1 MKKMLLTGLLVVLGI
16 AATGCTRGEVSDGSN
31 GVGVGI
37 GIGYPDPWHPG
48 YPGDRHPSDPYPNDP
63 WPSDPNYPNEPN
75 DPIENPSKPYPA
87 PPARGPRR
95 PPGSHC
101 DRLGCWDPNS
111 PNFVN
116 FAASGSSNLSK
127 NTAKL
132 EAKYGLPRSA
142 AAKVAAAFNNVRA
155 QGMKAYLS
163 IGLTESDFKAM
174 MNRQLPSDEAVQRS
188 ASKLG
193 LSEKQSRQVL
203 TAMMRSFWAQA
214 ANVNSPYWKYCQMGG
229 HWKTD
234 QNRSCSKLHWPG
246 CSPQTGAKLCY

>member
-1 MKKMLLTGLLVVLGI
+1 MKKILFSSLLVALGL

-48 YPGDRHPSDPYPNDP
+48 YPGDDEPWPSDPYPQ
-63 WPSDPNYPNEPN
+63 
-75 DPIENPSKPYPA
+75 DPIYDPTEPYPA

-101 DRLGCWDPNS
+101 DRLGCWDPNA

-116 FAASGSSNLSK
+116 LGATASSNLSK

-132 EAKYGLPRSA
+132 ESKYGLPRSA
-142 AAKVAAAFNNVRA
+142 AAKVAGAFNNVRA
-155 QGMKAYLS
+155 QGMEAYLA
-163 IGLTESDFKAM
+163 IGLTEKDFKTM

-188 ASKLG
+188 ASRLG

-203 TAMMRSFWAQA
+203 TAMMRSFWTQA
-214 ANVNSPYWKYCQMGG
+214 ENVNSPYWKYCQMGG

-234 QNRSCSKLHWPG
+234 QNRSCSELHWPG

>member
-48 YPGDRHPSDPYPNDP
+48 YPGDRYPNDPYPNDP
-63 WPSDPNYPNEPN
+63 WPSEPT
-75 DPIENPSKPYPA
+75 EPYPA
-87 PPARGPRR
+87 PPARGPVR
-95 PPGSHC
+95 PPGSNC

-116 FAASGSSNLSK
+116 FAASSSSNLSK

-142 AAKVAAAFNNVRA
+142 AARIANAFNNVRA
-155 QGMKAYLS
+155 QGMESFLS
-163 IGLTESDFKAM
+163 IGLTEKDFKAM
-174 MNRQLPSDEAVQRS
+174 MKRQLPSDEAVQR
-188 ASKLG
+188 AAGKLG

-246 CSPQTGAKLCY
+246 CSPQTGAQLCY